1 MNFTALY
8 LLFSLYCYTDLV
20 IECKKWLTFFMVDAV
35 HAITSVSEEKSGGA
49 SGVSHN
55 IWIHALISA
64 L

>member
-1 MNFTALY
+1 
-8 LLFSLYCYTDLV
+8 
-20 IECKKWLTFFMVDAV
+20 MVDAV
-35 HAITSVSEEKSGGA
+35 HAITSVGEEKSGGA